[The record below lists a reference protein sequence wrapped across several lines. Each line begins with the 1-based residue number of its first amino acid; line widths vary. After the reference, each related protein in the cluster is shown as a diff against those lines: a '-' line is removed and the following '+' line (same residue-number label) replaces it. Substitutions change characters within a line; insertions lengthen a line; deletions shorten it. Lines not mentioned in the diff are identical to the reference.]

1 MNIKTALLPVKV
13 ILALMLLLS
22 NAPFVYAASATLSL
36 SPSSGTFNKS
46 CTFSLEIVLDT
57 GGVETDGTDSILL
70 FDPTRVNVTSIRSGT
85 IYNDYPGNNFDNQ
98 TGKVTV
104 SGLASVSQAYKGKG
118 TLATVDFAVVDSA
131 PAGATQIKFDF
142 DPNNKEKTTDS
153 NVVERG
159 TSSADAL
166 NQVVNGSYVI
176 GSGTCGAGS
185 PGATKVGTGSGQ
197 LARGAAGDII
207 AANTPTPRPTLPPTG
222 DFSSTFILTVIGG
235 TLTLLGILGLVI
247 L

>member
-1 MNIKTALLPVKV
+1 MNVKTALLPVKI
-13 ILALMLLLS
+13 ILALILLLS
-22 NAPFVYAASATLSL
+22 NTPFVYAGAASLSL

-46 CTFSLEIVLDT
+46 CTFSLDLVLDT
-57 GGVETDGTDSILL
+57 GGAETDGTDSILL

-118 TLATVDFAVVDSA
+118 TLATVDFTVVDSA

-142 DPNNKEKTTDS
+142 DANNKEKTTDS

-166 NQVVNGSYVI
+166 NQVTNGSYVI
-176 GSGTCGAGS
+176 GSGTCGASS
-185 PGATKVGTGSGQ
+185 PDATKVGTGSGQ

-207 AANTPTPRPTLPPTG
+207 AVGTPTPRPTLPPSG
-222 DFSSTFILTVIGG
+222 DFSSTIILTIIGG
-235 TLTLLGILGLVI
+235 SLTLLGILGI
-247 L
+247 LIL

>member
-1 MNIKTALLPVKV
+1 MKTALLSVKV

-22 NAPFVYAASATLSL
+22 HAPFVYAGSATLSL
-36 SPSSGTFNKS
+36 SPISGTFNKA
-46 CTFSLEIVLDT
+46 CTFSLDLVLDT
-57 GGVETDGTDSILL
+57 GGAETDGTDSILL
-70 FDPTRVNVTSIRSGT
+70 FDPTRVNVTNIRSGT

-118 TLATVDFAVVDSA
+118 TLATVDFVVVSSA

-166 NQVVNGSYVI
+166 NQVVHGSYVI
-176 GSGTCGAGS
+176 GSGSCDDAGS
-185 PGATKVGTGSGQ
+185 ASDPTKVGTGS
-197 LARGAAGDII
+197 ARIGRGSPGDII
-207 AANTPTPRPTLPPTG
+207 IIATPTPRPTLPPTG
-222 DFSSTFILTVIGG
+222 DFSSTFILTIIGG
-235 TLTLLGILGLVI
+235 SLTLLGILGLII